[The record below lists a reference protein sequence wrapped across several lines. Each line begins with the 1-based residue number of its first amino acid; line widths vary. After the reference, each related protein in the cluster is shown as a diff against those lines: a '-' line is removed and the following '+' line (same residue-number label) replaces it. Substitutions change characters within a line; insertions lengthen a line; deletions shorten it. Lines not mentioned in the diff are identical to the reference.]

1 MTSNQVTDRIIGAAI
16 AVHREIGPGLLESTY
31 VACLAAELTARGIR
45 FQKQK
50 SLGVTY
56 RGQRLD
62 CSYRVDLLVEDCVVV
77 EVKSVAALEEVHTA
91 QVITYLK
98 FSGCSLGLILNFNV
112 PLLRAGIKRIAYHH
126 QGPTPS
132 HDPDLRRDG
141 PPK

>member
-1 MTSNQVTDRIIGAAI
+1 MNANNVTDRIIGAAI

-31 VACLAAELTARGIR
+31 TACLAAELTARGIP

-50 SLGVTY
+50 ALGVTY

-77 EVKSVAALEEVHTA
+77 EVKSVAAFEEVHTA

-98 FSGCSLGLILNFNV
+98 FSGCTLGLLLNFNV
-112 PLLRAGIKRIAYHH
+112 PLLRNGIKRIVHHH
-126 QGPTPS
+126 QGPTPNK
-132 HDPDLRRDG
+132 DPDIHRDA
-141 PPK
+141 PT